1 MSRRLAIGQTKRDTW
16 PAGKVA
22 LHVQPGTV
30 LQTYN
35 SLLVRL
41 LPPLSHLS
49 FYFHPCPINRCLKKE
64 VSKSHHFCVG
74 SQPMMPLHLDL
85 IKTFVQRTKLSNH
98 ITKSMLH
105 LLISWCIWV
114 HLRHFISGQ
123 SLQTDT
129 YFICSKHFIWYYES
143 VIHTRETTAMSTP
156 SLSNKLLPL
165 AHIYSLVLR
174 HATAYSTQMKYET
187 GYRSGSHRK
196 V

>member
-49 FYFHPCPINRCLKKE
+49 FYFHPCPIIRCLKKE

-98 ITKSMLH
+98 ITKSVTSIDKLMH
-105 LLISWCIWV
+105 LGAFKAFYQWSVTANRYI
-114 HLRHFISGQ
+114 FYMQ
-123 SLQTDT
+123 QTF
-129 YFICSKHFIWYYES
+129 Y
-143 VIHTRETTAMSTP
+143 
-156 SLSNKLLPL
+156 
-165 AHIYSLVLR
+165 LVL
-174 HATAYSTQMKYET
+174 
-187 GYRSGSHRK
+187 
-196 V
+196 